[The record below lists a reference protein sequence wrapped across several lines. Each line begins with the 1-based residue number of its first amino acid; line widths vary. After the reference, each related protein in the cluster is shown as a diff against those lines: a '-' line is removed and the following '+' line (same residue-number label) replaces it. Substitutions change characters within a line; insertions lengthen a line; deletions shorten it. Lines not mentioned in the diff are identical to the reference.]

1 MPSYNTRKE
10 LMSAQS
16 WIIVVILVVANVT
29 LIVSEVIRYYNI
41 KKDIKE
47 LRSKKEAEMYDRS
60 GADSLETLKEDDLKD
75 EIEPKQVHIWILGVV
90 VCLNIW
96 ILGAVATHW
105 WATTFFADQA
115 KRGTLTTCNVADDC
129 GGTTEGNDATTRGL
143 FGDSFGAVN
152 ALVSALAFAGM
163 IVAFVL
169 QRYELRLQRKELRD
183 SRAEMRRQTKQ
194 FKTQNANLEI
204 QRLENTFFHM
214 LELHKQ
220 NLQEIDIQGIKG
232 RDAFVK
238 LIDQIK
244 RIYYAVEYATTEI
257 RNNSLVGVLRSENPH
272 NILNS
277 WSIIKVKHF
286 NIEYAYGLF
295 FYGEGFHITNISND
309 ETRIIE
315 DAVLKLSGDKIK
327 EAYDLVLNSQKQG
340 ASAAL
345 GHYYRHIYQTVC
357 FVDNQDKLE
366 PEAKYAYVKMLRA
379 QLSDYEQ
386 ILFYYNTMS
395 LMGHPWLE
403 KKEDGLSL
411 ITRYRM
417 IKNIPHFFDYFFID
431 PCEQFKDEIALWKEK
446 HPDDSFFEQIVQS

>member
-1 MPSYNTRKE
+1 
-10 LMSAQS
+10 MSAQS
-16 WIIVVILVVANVT
+16 WIIVLILIVANVT
-29 LIVSEVIRYYNI
+29 LIVSEFIRYRNI
-41 KKDIKE
+41 KKEIKA
-47 LRSKKEAEMYDRS
+47 LRSKKEAEMYGRS
-60 GADSLETLKEDDLKD
+60 KADTLETLNDDDLKD
-75 EIEPKQVHIWILGVV
+75 EIEPRQVHIWILGVV

-105 WATTFFADQA
+105 WATTYFADEV
-115 KRGTLTTCNVADDC
+115 KGGIETTCLEVTNC
-129 GGTTEGNDATTRGL
+129 SGTSTEVSDSTTRGL

-183 SRAEMRRQTKQ
+183 NRAEMRRQTIQ
-194 FKTQNANLEI
+194 FKTQNANLVI

-220 NLQEIDIQGIKG
+220 NLQEINIQGIKG
-232 RDAFVK
+232 RDAFIM
-238 LIDQIK
+238 LLDQLK
-244 RIYYAVEYATTEI
+244 RIYNAVEYATNEI
-257 RNNSLVGVLRSENPH
+257 KTHSLIGVLRSETPH
-272 NILNS
+272 DILYS
-277 WSIIKVKHF
+277 WSQIKVKHF

-295 FYGEGFHITNISND
+295 FYGEDFHITYKSTD

-315 DAVLKLSGDKIK
+315 DAVLKLSGDKIF
-327 EAYDLVLNSQKQG
+327 EAYNLVHNSQKQG
-340 ASAAL
+340 ASASL

-357 FVDNQDKLE
+357 FIDNQINLA
-366 PEAKYAYVKMLRA
+366 PEAKYEYVKMLRA

-386 ILFYYNTMS
+386 ILFYYNAMS
-395 LMGHPWLE
+395 LMGYPWLE

-417 IKNIPHFFDYFFID
+417 IKNIPHFFHYFFVD
-431 PCEQFKDEIALWKEK
+431 PREQFKDEIALWKEK
-446 HPDDSFFEQIVQS
+446 HPDDSFFEQLLNLS